1 MKDECS
7 GARGPLRRATVLA
20 AGLAAIAMLV
30 VACGGGGS
38 SPTSAQTKNYQ
49 KALAFVQCMRTH
61 GYPTFPDP
69 TSQGTI
75 SDAQA
80 KITPQILASYQQC
93 RTLLPPG
100 LLQLTEA
107 QREQLTTQ
115 ALKRA
120 ECMRAHGVTNF
131 PDPGPLSPAARRAL
145 KTSLDPSSPVFQAA
159 ARACLGGLGPVR
171 SATHSSK
178 AG

>member
-30 VACGGGGS
+30 AACGGGGS

-120 ECMRAHGVTNF
+120 ECMRAHGVPNF
-131 PDPGPLSPAARRAL
+131 PDPGSHPPPG
-145 KTSLDPSSPVFQAA
+145 SLDPQSPVFQAA

>member
-7 GARGPLRRATVLA
+7 RACGPLRRATVLA

-30 VACGGGGS
+30 AACGGGGS

-120 ECMRAHGVTNF
+120 ECMRAHGVPNF
-131 PDPGPLSPAARRAL
+131 PDPGSHPPPG
-145 KTSLDPSSPVFQAA
+145 SLDPQSPVFQAA
-159 ARACLGGLGPVR
+159 ARHCLGGLGPVR

>member
-30 VACGGGGS
+30 AACGGGGS

-120 ECMRAHGVTNF
+120 ECMRAHGVPNF
-131 PDPGPLSPAARRAL
+131 PDPGSHPPPGG
-145 KTSLDPSSPVFQAA
+145 LDPQSPVFQAA